1 MKDAALVSW
10 TGRGE
15 EAGFYVAEVEGR
27 VVGSVAY
34 ERTVGGSG
42 Q

>member
-1 MKDAALVSW
+1 MKDAAMVSW

-15 EAGFYVAEVEGR
+15 EAGFYVAELEGR
-27 VVGSVAY
+27 LIGTIAY
-34 ERTVGGSG
+34 QRKVGGFR